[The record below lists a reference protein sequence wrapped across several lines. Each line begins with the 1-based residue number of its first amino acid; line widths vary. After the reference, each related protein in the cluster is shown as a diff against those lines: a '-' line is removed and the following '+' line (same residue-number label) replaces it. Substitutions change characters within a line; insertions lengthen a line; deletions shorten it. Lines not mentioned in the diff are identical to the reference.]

1 MKRSER
7 DMAHA
12 IAWMKQHRG
21 DAFCATELVALMN
34 EVRAEAKAA
43 AYADAARYVNRF
55 DMYEACEMHS
65 HFAKKAKRARSA
77 RPVSHT
83 AKLLEPAAPLTIE
96 PSRLE
101 QIGKEHG
108 RCEVCGWTLA
118 KTREDGC
125 APGDCSYRP
134 EEGSPEWHRIQARRE
149 PAAPP
154 APVTYRAGT
163 VPPRIEVGMVLRS
176 PHTTSC
182 SWRVAHVTI
191 DRAWLVRDDD
201 RDRFDAPLW
210 DIADMP
216 LAHDWT
222 EPGGDGGDDDEA

>member
-149 PAAPP
+149 PADAPAP
-154 APVTYRAGT
+154 VTYRNVTPNGYVLSAPVTYRAGT
-163 VPPRIEVGMVLRS
+163 VPPVVRVGMVLRDRRGND
-176 PHTTSC
+176 
-182 SWRVAHVTI
+182 RVVKCDGNLLFAGWTL
-191 DRAWLVRDDD
+191 ARD
-201 RDRFDAPLW
+201 F
-210 DIADMP
+210 
-216 LAHDWT
+216 T
-222 EPGGDGGDDDEA
+222 EPGGDGGGDA